1 MEKKL
6 FTELEISKE
15 VKKAV
20 KDLGFE
26 EATAIQTLTI
36 PLIMSGRDV
45 IGHSQTGTGKTA
57 AFGIPAV
64 ELVDVKDKKNVQV
77 LIVCPTRELAVQA
90 CEEIRKFAKYKEG
103 VNTVPVYGGQPIDRQ
118 IKSLKYGGNIVVGT
132 PGRLMDLMRRKVLK
146 LGAVKMIVLDEADEM
161 LNMGFKEDVETIL
174 TEIPENRQT
183 ILFSATMS
191 KDIMKITEQFLTDPE
206 LVQISHQQ
214 LSVPTIEQYYFEV
227 PRGRKVD
234 ALCNAL
240 DVYDPGKAIVFCNTK
255 KQVEELQSELQARG
269 YMAGGLHGDMRQ
281 ASRDQMLRSFKA
293 GKNDI
298 MIATDVAARGIDVED
313 VDIVF
318 NFDLPQDEE
327 YYVHRIGRTARAGK
341 SGKAYTF
348 VAGRNQLREINQL
361 SKYVGKKIQLQAI
374 PSNADIHE
382 VRQAALMKDI
392 SGILEK
398 DTDLKKYM
406 NIVEDLTQED
416 YTSLDVALALIKIH
430 LKDIEANNKLCDDL
444 HISYEG
450 SGSDRDNRDSGR
462 RRNER
467 NDRGDRGERSERVD
481 RGDRGKMASFK
492 IDIGKKDGAAANI
505 ILSAVTRATG
515 LPGTMVGRIE
525 ISDTYSYF
533 DIPETEGDL
542 VIDRM
547 KNLKVRNIVT
557 NTEKVA
563 SKNAKDI
570 NRGRRPSGGRP
581 PSGKPSAPRKRK

>member
-174 TEIPENRQT
+174 TEIPDNRQT

-191 KDIMKITEQFLTDPE
+191 KEIMKITEQFLTNPE

-382 VRQAALMKDI
+382 VRQAALMKEI
-392 SGILEK
+392 TGILEK
-398 DTDLKKYM
+398 ETDLKKYM

-462 RRNER
+462 RRNDRNDR
-467 NDRGDRGERSERVD
+467 NDRGDRGERVD

-533 DIPETEGDL
+533 DIPETEGNL
-542 VIDRM
+542 VIEKM

>member
-132 PGRLMDLMRRKVLK
+132 PGRLMDLMRRKILK

-382 VRQAALMKDI
+382 VRQASLMKEI
-392 SGILEK
+392 TGILEK
-398 DTDLKKYM
+398 ENDLKKYM

-462 RRNER
+462 RRNDR
-467 NDRGDRGERSERVD
+467 NDRGERVD

-492 IDIGKKDGAAANI
+492 IDIGKRDGAAANI

-533 DIPETEGDL
+533 DIPETEGGL
-542 VIDRM
+542 VIEKM

>member
-191 KDIMKITEQFLTDPE
+191 KEIMKITKQFLTDPE

-298 MIATDVAARGIDVED
+298 LIATDVAARGIDVED

-327 YYVHRIGRTARAGK
+327 YYVHRIGRTGRAGK
-341 SGKAYTF
+341 SGKSYTF
-348 VAGRNQLREINQL
+348 VAGRNQLRDINQL

-382 VRQAALMKDI
+382 VRQTALMKEI
-392 SGILEK
+392 TGILEK
-398 DTDLKKYM
+398 ETDLKKYM

-430 LKDIEANNKLCDDL
+430 LKDIEANNKLADDL

-450 SGSDRDNRDSGR
+450 SERDNRDSGR
-462 RRNER
+462 RRN
-467 NDRGDRGERSERVD
+467 DRGDRPERVD

-492 IDIGKKDGAAANI
+492 IDIGKRDGAAANI

-533 DIPETEGDL
+533 DIPETEGNL
-542 VIDRM
+542 VIEKM

-563 SKNAKDI
+563 SKNAKEI

-581 PSGKPSAPRKRK
+581 PAARRKR